1 MLSELAD
8 GEVGEVASVLAEQHL
23 VDAAEITRLEVEVTE
38 QKHELGAQA
47 EALRLR
53 RAQTLQEQA
62 RIHELTSENRK
73 LKSALSADEL
83 ARSAEMIAELQAENE
98 ELIEQLGLGGG
109 KKQRRSPQQPAPPGP
124 PAMAPASA
132 SGWQLVNDGSGAP
145 YYWNTATN
153 AVQYE
158 MPPGFDAA
166 AAAGSGPGGAEQSGW
181 QEVDDGTNPKYYWNT
196 VTNEVQFERPRD
208 FHGGDNPQGSG
219 RAPMR
224 EWQSVA
230 GLGMNYCNA
239 SESTLYFVQDG
250 QVKRL
255 KF

>member
-98 ELIEQLGLGGG
+98 ELIEQLGLSGG
-109 KKQRRSPQQPAPPGP
+109 KDSLSLLHLLVCMSLWG
-124 PAMAPASA
+124 A
-132 SGWQLVNDGSGAP
+132 SGFSTDRS
-145 YYWNTATN
+145 
-153 AVQYE
+153 
-158 MPPGFDAA
+158 AA
-166 AAAGSGPGGAEQSGW
+166 ASNFEWTKTGEGA
-181 QEVDDGTNPKYYWNT
+181 
-196 VTNEVQFERPRD
+196 FL
-208 FHGGDNPQGSG
+208 
-219 RAPMR
+219 
-224 EWQSVA
+224 
-230 GLGMNYCNA
+230 GL
-239 SESTLYFVQDG
+239 F
-250 QVKRL
+250 
-255 KF
+255 